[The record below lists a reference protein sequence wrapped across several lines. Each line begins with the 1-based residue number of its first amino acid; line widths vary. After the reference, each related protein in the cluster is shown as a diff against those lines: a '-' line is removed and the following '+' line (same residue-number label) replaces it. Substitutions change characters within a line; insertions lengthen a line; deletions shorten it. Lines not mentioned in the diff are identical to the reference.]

1 MKKEKLI
8 AFMFDQ
14 LENEGAFSRNKSKEF
29 VHYSKKQQKRGLQF
43 YDFIRKNIYPKELS
57 EQVKQLA
64 EEYVNSCQ
72 DTFYCE
78 FKVYYHQGFL
88 DGINFASK

>member
-14 LENEGAFSRNKSKEF
+14 LENEGAFKLKKSKEYIQ
-29 VHYSKKQQKRGLQF
+29 YSKEQQKRGIEF
-43 YDFIRKNIYPKELS
+43 YDFIKDNIFPEELS
-57 EQVKQLA
+57 EKARKLA